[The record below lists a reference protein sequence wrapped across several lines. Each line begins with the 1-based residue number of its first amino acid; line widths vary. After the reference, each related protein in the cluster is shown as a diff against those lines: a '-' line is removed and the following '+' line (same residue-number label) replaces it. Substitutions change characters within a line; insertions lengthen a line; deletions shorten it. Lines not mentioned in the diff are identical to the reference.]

1 MFNRNPYVEP
11 MNIRVEGEDSM
22 FAKIFEATRRAS
34 QALEGEKT
42 SDGQVHVII
51 SNFTRKEMDETRN
64 IRWRDLSLKYDEPS
78 EQCIFFFFL
87 QIEIYGCQCMYAHV

>member
-42 SDGQVHVII
+42 SDGQVHVLI
-51 SNFTRKEMDETRN
+51 
-64 IRWRDLSLKYDEPS
+64 
-78 EQCIFFFFL
+78 
-87 QIEIYGCQCMYAHV
+87 